1 MRASSPNKIAPA
13 ADSLQLALASALS
26 GISKS
31 RKLLVGVS
39 GGRDSMVLL
48 DALLEC
54 GYGNLVVCHLNHT
67 LRGRSAS
74 ADEKFVRREAGRRGL
89 PVLIARARTTEFAK
103 ENALSVELAAR
114 ELRYAFFDE
123 CAKRT
128 RCRTLVLAHHADDQV
143 ETCLFNFL
151 RGTGAAG
158 LGGMKPV
165 ANRESL
171 AIRRPLL
178 GVTRAEILVYQR
190 RHKVRFR
197 EDASNVDTRH
207 TRNKLRHHVIPAIE
221 EAMGPSFRQA
231 ILRAAE
237 ILRSEDDWM
246 SSLIP
251 APEEKLSLKTLRQM
265 HPAAQ
270 ARLVLAWLRIHG
282 IPEVGWKETTRVLS
296 LLEGANPAK
305 VNLPGDWH
313 ARRRSG
319 VLFLERS

>member
-1 MRASSPNKIAPA
+1 M
-13 ADSLQLALASALS
+13 ALATALS
-26 GISKS
+26 GMSKS

-54 GYGNLVVCHLNHT
+54 GFGNLVVCHLNHT
-67 LRGRSAS
+67 LRGRSSS
-74 ADEKFVRREAGRRGL
+74 ADELFVRREAGRRGL
-89 PVLIARARTTEFAK
+89 PVEIARARTAEFAK
-103 ENALSVELAAR
+103 ENAMSIELAAR
-114 ELRYAFFDE
+114 ELRYAFFEE

-128 RCRTLVLAHHADDQV
+128 RCRTLLLAHHADDQV

-165 ANRESL
+165 AQRGSL
-171 AIRRPLL
+171 TILRPML
-178 GVTRAEILVYQR
+178 GVTRSEILAAQR
-190 RHKVRFR
+190 LRKIRFR
-197 EDASNVDTRH
+197 EDASNAETRH

-221 EAMGPSFRQA
+221 EAVGPSFRQA

-237 ILRSEDDWM
+237 ILRAEDVWM
-246 SSLIP
+246 SSLT
-251 APEEKLSLKTLRQM
+251 PEPREKLLLKTLRQM

-270 ARLVLAWLRIHG
+270 ARLVLAWLKIHG
-282 IPEVGWKETTRVLS
+282 IPEAGFKETSRVLS
-296 LLEGANPAK
+296 LLNISNPAK

-313 ARRRSG
+313 ARRRAG
-319 VLFLERS
+319 VLFLERSRQ